1 MKQAWITVSA
11 FVAGTVFGCLAIG
24 GGYIAWAVA
33 TDYFDREGA
42 TGMAVIF
49 IEAPLGG
56 LLIGIASAL
65 VTSRILKRRQR
76 S

>member
-11 FVAGTVFGCLAIG
+11 FVAGTILGFLAIG

-42 TGMAVIF
+42 DRKSV
-49 IEAPLGG
+49 
-56 LLIGIASAL
+56 
-65 VTSRILKRRQR
+65 V
-76 S
+76 